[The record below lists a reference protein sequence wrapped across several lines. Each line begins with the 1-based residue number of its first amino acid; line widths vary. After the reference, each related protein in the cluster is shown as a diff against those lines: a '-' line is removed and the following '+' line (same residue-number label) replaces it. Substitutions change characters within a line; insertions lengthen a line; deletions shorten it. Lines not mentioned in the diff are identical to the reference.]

1 MEKTLSPEERIRRA
15 EEIYYRRK
23 VTAGRNST
31 RVNVVDNKKDFGML
45 KKLIL
50 QILICIVIYV
60 IFYMI
65 NNTNY
70 IFSEN
75 VINKTKEILSYD
87 INIQKLYDEG
97 KKSFNSYIK
106 RWIDETK
113 SEDNEEINEEEK
125 VEDNSDKIDAIG
137 GENIDE
143 NQNSMPLSQ
152 MEQDAKDILCSKSL
166 IVPLKGEITSR
177 FGIRESTNP
186 IVTRNHTGIDIAAN
200 EDTIFIASME
210 GTVELVSSEGDLGN
224 HIKITNGEVATV
236 YAHCSKIY
244 VKEGE
249 KINQGQK
256 IGEVGQTGNA
266 TGPHLHFEIKKDG
279 RYVDPDLILHF

>member
-23 VTAGRNST
+23 IAEGRNSA
-31 RVNVVDNKKDFGML
+31 RVNVIDNKKDFGML

-50 QILICIVIYV
+50 QILICAVIYS

-65 NNTNY
+65 KNTNY
-70 IFSEN
+70 IFSES

-87 INIQKLYDEG
+87 INIQNLYNIG
-97 KKSFNSYIK
+97 KNYFNSFIK
-106 RWIDETK
+106 KEKIKIDKKEGEEQKESDKETN
-113 SEDNEEINEEEK
+113 NEENAE
-125 VEDNSDKIDAIG
+125 NSNDKSDAIG

-143 NQNSMPLSQ
+143 NQNSIPLTQ
-152 MEQDAKDILCSKSL
+152 MEQDAKDILDSKSL
-166 IVPLKGEITSR
+166 IIPLNGEITSR

-186 IVTRNHTGIDIAAN
+186 IVTRNHTGIDIAAQ
-200 EDTIFIASME
+200 EGTVFIASME

-224 HIKITNGEVATV
+224 HIKITDGNVATV

-249 KINQGQK
+249 KINQGQN
-256 IGEVGQTGNA
+256 IGEVGQTRKCNR
-266 TGPHLHFEIKKDG
+266 TTPSF
-279 RYVDPDLILHF
+279 